1 MLEEV
6 RKLSFTLYRCR
17 NQKGEILVMGLEFV
31 NPENAP
37 APAANYSNLAIVPA
51 GYRLLVIAGQIGNLS
66 DGSIVDGLEA
76 QYEQS
81 ISNINAIVASEGGDS
96 TNIARITVFL
106 AEKPSARDRITAAMQ
121 KHFPSGRPAM
131 SWIYV
136 SELFSP
142 EVKIEIEAIAAV
154 P

>member
-1 MLEEV
+1 MSL
-6 RKLSFTLYRCR
+6 K
-17 NQKGEILVMGLEFV
+17 FV

>member
-1 MLEEV
+1 
-6 RKLSFTLYRCR
+6 
-17 NQKGEILVMGLEFV
+17 MGLEFV
-31 NPENAP
+31 NPEEAP

-66 DGSIVDGLEA
+66 DGSIVNGLEA
-76 QYEQS
+76 QYEQA

-106 AEKPSARDRITAAMQ
+106 VEKPSARNMITEAMQ
-121 KHFPSGRPAM
+121 RHFPSGRPTM

-142 EVKIEIEAIAAV
+142 DVKVEIEAIAAV

>member
-1 MLEEV
+1 
-6 RKLSFTLYRCR
+6 
-17 NQKGEILVMGLEFV
+17 MGLEFV

-142 EVKIEIEAIAAV
+142 EGKIEIEAIAAV

>member
-1 MLEEV
+1 
-6 RKLSFTLYRCR
+6 
-17 NQKGEILVMGLEFV
+17 MGLEFV

-81 ISNINAIVASEGGDS
+81 ISNINAIVASEGGDT

-106 AEKPSARDRITAAMQ
+106 AEKPRARDRITAAMQ

-142 EVKIEIEAIAAV
+142 DVKVEIEAIASV